1 MAGQLSKQIFPGIT
15 LEVAHSG
22 FEFIRGSAKYELGFG
37 RPKNFLRCYGE
48 SETAHLRY
56 CRGEFL
62 RLGVWRRR

>member
-1 MAGQLSKQIFPGIT
+1 MAGQLSKQNFPGIT
-15 LEVAHSG
+15 WEVALSG
-22 FEFIRGSAKYELGFG
+22 FEFIHGFAQYELGSG

-62 RLGVWRRR
+62 RRGVWRRR